1 MAMAEEEKRQPDEEG
16 DARREEQP
24 GREEGEPS
32 REESPAREEDESDD
46 SGSVDAVADDAGAE
60 LKKLQEGSKL
70 SVGESDVPV
79 PALVAIGIFVVAF
92 MIVWMLLWAVL
103 GGLGLGL
110 GWIVAAAAGAGA
122 VKLYADRR
130 ETDPGAGSR
139 REP

>member
-1 MAMAEEEKRQPDEEG
+1 MAMAEQEKRQSEKEKRQPKEENRQS
-16 DARREEQP
+16 AP
-24 GREEGEPS
+24 EP
-32 REESPAREEDESDD
+32 ESES
-46 SGSVDAVADDAGAE
+46 SSVDTAADDAGAE
-60 LKKLQEGSKL
+60 LEKLQGGSKL

-103 GGLGLGL
+103 GGLGLGF

-130 ETDPGAGSR
+130 GADPGAGSR
-139 REP
+139 R